1 MAARCHSK
9 DVSAPATVTQVTTFP
24 PVPADLFRFTT
35 ADHAEL
41 HTAVLRVFGMAN
53 ERLATALTLDDVQQR
68 LKESGWRE
76 QVADAE
82 LTASLTALRQWGL
95 LDAAQQRYHLTR
107 LGEAAYAGI
116 RHALEALSGS
126 GSLQTAVLDAVVDR
140 LDELR
145 DTQDDRRVFTALME
159 LEGHLDAL
167 RSNTT
172 RFNADLQRLLKDEQT
187 DLATFQEVKRTTIT
201 YLRDFVGDLD
211 ARKQEIRDKIDAL
224 DATALHERARNGA
237 DLYQDEELWLR
248 QRAARWKSM
257 RAWFD
262 NVDEMQDVARKAI
275 VQLLRVL
282 DRISEQR
289 RRPTNTAADFRAL
302 ARWFARTETEDEAH
316 ELFNAAFGL
325 WSARHA
331 HLAHADGELL
341 PSGEPWHNTPAVP
354 VSPHLRSTGGQEF
367 GGGSGKVRDVAEVRR
382 NRREQAEKERREL
395 EHAWAQIQTDGAVRI
410 STLTNLDH
418 DTFHRLID
426 LVGRALGSDPD
437 STGTRTAGTTDGRMQ
452 INLRNARG
460 WATITTQK
468 GTLSGPDYVIDVQS
482 R

>member
-1 MAARCHSK
+1 M
-9 DVSAPATVTQVTTFP
+9 TTFP
-24 PVPADLFRFTT
+24 RVPADLFRFTT
-35 ADHAEL
+35 TDQAEL
-41 HTAVLRVFGMAN
+41 HTAVLRAFGVAN
-53 ERLATALTLDDVQQR
+53 ERLQTTLTLDDVQQR
-68 LKESGWRE
+68 LRDVGWSE
-76 QVADAE
+76 QVTHDV
-82 LTASLTALRQWGL
+82 LTESVHALRQWGL
-95 LDAAQQRYHLTR
+95 VDAAQHRYGLTK
-107 LGEAAYAGI
+107 LGEAAHAGI
-116 RHALEALSGS
+116 RHALHTLTSS
-126 GSLQTAVLDAVVDR
+126 GSLQTAVLDAIADR
-140 LDELR
+140 LDELA
-145 DTQDDRRVFTALME
+145 TADDRRAFTALME

-167 RSNTT
+167 VTGTT
-172 RFNADLQRLLKDEQT
+172 RFNADLQRLLRDERA
-187 DLATFQEVKRTTIT
+187 DLATFQDVKRTTIT
-201 YLRDFVGDLD
+201 YLRDFVSELD
-211 ARKQEIRDKIDAL
+211 ARKQRIRDAIGKIDAAGL
-224 DATALHERARNGA
+224 RERARNGA
-237 DLYQDEELWLR
+237 DLYQDANWLGD
-248 QRAARWKSM
+248 RAE
-257 RAWFD
+257 AWDDLRTWFFGTPPR
-262 NVDEMQDVARKAI
+262 VDELQDVARKAI

-341 PSGEPWHNTPAVP
+341 PSGEPWHNTPPVP
-354 VSPHLRSTGGQEF
+354 VSPQLRATGKQEHIGST
-367 GGGSGKVRDVAEVRR
+367 GKVRNVEEVRR
-382 NRREQAEKERREL
+382 NRREQAEKERKEL
-395 EHAWAQIQTDGAVRI
+395 EHAWAQIQTDGAIRI

>member
-1 MAARCHSK
+1 M
-9 DVSAPATVTQVTTFP
+9 TTFP

-35 ADHAEL
+35 TDHAEL
-41 HTAVLRVFGMAN
+41 HTAVLRAFGVAN
-53 ERLATALTLDDVQQR
+53 ARLETALTADDVQQR
-68 LKESGWRE
+68 LREAGWSE
-76 QVADAE
+76 QVTDDE
-82 LTASLTALRQWGL
+82 LAASLTALRQWGL
-95 LDAAQQRYHLTR
+95 LDSAQQRYGLTR
-107 LGEAAYAGI
+107 LGEAAFAGI
-116 RHALEALSGS
+116 QHALVTLSGS
-126 GSLQTAVLDAVVDR
+126 GSLQTAVLDAIADR
-140 LDELR
+140 LDELQSV
-145 DTQDDRRVFTALME
+145 QDDRRVFTALME
-159 LEGHLDAL
+159 LEGHVEAL
-167 RSNTT
+167 QTNTT
-172 RFNADLQRLLKDEQT
+172 RFNADLQRLLRDEQT
-187 DLATFQEVKRTTIT
+187 DLATFQDVKRTTIT

-211 ARKQEIRDKIDAL
+211 ARKQQIRDRIAAVDVVKI
-224 DATALHERARNGA
+224 HERARNGA
-237 DLYQDEELWLR
+237 DLHQDAELWAQ
-248 QRAARWKSM
+248 QRAARWKDLRDWFA
-257 RAWFD
+257 RA
-262 NVDEMQDVARKAI
+262 DELQDVARKAI

-289 RRPTNTAADFRAL
+289 EKPANTAADFRAL

-341 PSGEPWHNTPAVP
+341 PSGEPWHNTPPVP
-354 VSPHLRSTGGQEF
+354 VSPQLRATGKQEHIGST
-367 GGGSGKVRDVAEVRR
+367 GKVRDVAEVRR
-382 NRREQAEKERREL
+382 NRREQAERERREL

-410 STLTNLDH
+410 STLTSLDH

-437 STGTRTAGTTDGRMQ
+437 STGTRTAGTTDGKMQ

-460 WATITTQK
+460 WATITTQR

>member
-1 MAARCHSK
+1 M
-9 DVSAPATVTQVTTFP
+9 TQVTTFP

-35 ADHAEL
+35 AEHAEL
-41 HTAVLRVFGMAN
+41 HTAVLRAFGVAN
-53 ERLATALTLDDVQQR
+53 ERLETALTLDDVQRR
-68 LKESGWRE
+68 LRDVGWSE
-76 QVADAE
+76 QVTDDE

-95 LDAAQQRYHLTR
+95 IDTAQHRHGLTK
-107 LGEAAYAGI
+107 LGEAAYAGVQ
-116 RHALEALSGS
+116 HALRTLTSS
-126 GSLQTAVLDAVVDR
+126 GSLQTAVLDAIADR
-140 LDELR
+140 LDELH
-145 DTQDDRRVFTALME
+145 DVQDDRRVFTALME

-167 RSNTT
+167 HAGTT
-172 RFNADLQRLLKDEQT
+172 RFNADLQRLLRDDQA
-187 DLATFQEVKRTTIT
+187 DLATFQDVKRTTIT
-201 YLRDFVGDLD
+201 YLRDFVADLD
-211 ARKQEIRDKIDAL
+211 ARKQQIRDKIDGI
-224 DATALHERARNGA
+224 DVTKIHERARNGA
-237 DLYQDEELWLR
+237 DLYQGTDLWLQ
-248 QRAARWKSM
+248 QRAARWKTLLSWFHDTPP
-257 RAWFD
+257 RA
-262 NVDEMQDVARKAI
+262 DELQDVARKAI

-289 RRPTNTAADFRAL
+289 KRPTNTAADFRAL

-325 WSARHA
+325 WPARHA

-341 PSGEPWHNTPAVP
+341 PSGEPWHNTPPVP
-354 VSPHLRSTGGQEF
+354 VSPQLRATGKQEHIGST
-367 GGGSGKVRDVAEVRR
+367 GKVRNVEEVRR
-382 NRREQAEKERREL
+382 NRREQAERERREL
-395 EHAWAQIQTDGAVRI
+395 EHAWSQIQTDGAVRI
-410 STLTNLDH
+410 STLTSLDH